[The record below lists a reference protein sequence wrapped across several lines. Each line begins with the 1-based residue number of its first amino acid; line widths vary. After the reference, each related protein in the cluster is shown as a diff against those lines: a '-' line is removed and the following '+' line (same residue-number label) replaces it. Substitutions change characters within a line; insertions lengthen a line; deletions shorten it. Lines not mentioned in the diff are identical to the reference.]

1 MVKRDRDEDTGEV
14 IDAEPVDRTELLKV
28 GTDAKTGR
36 FVKGNALGGRPKG
49 ARSKIEEAF
58 LRDFCDNWKR
68 RGPDA
73 IDRAC
78 DADPMGY
85 IRVAASL
92 LPRVKPQGDDD
103 EKGDVNVNVTIQ
115 VNDFMSRLQA
125 VVQRHAEAKALA
137 KPEEPDDSESEGK

>member
-1 MVKRDRDEDTGEV
+1 M
-14 IDAEPVDRTELLKV
+14 
-28 GTDAKTGR
+28 
-36 FVKGNALGGRPKG
+36 KGNALGGRPKS

-58 LRDFCDNWKR
+58 LRDFYDSWKR
-68 RGPDA
+68 KGVDA
-73 IDRAC
+73 IDRAA

-115 VNDFMSRLQA
+115 VSEFLTKLQA
-125 VVQRHAEAKALA
+125 VAARQAEMKALTG
-137 KPEEPDDSESEGK
+137 PEIDHEEDEK